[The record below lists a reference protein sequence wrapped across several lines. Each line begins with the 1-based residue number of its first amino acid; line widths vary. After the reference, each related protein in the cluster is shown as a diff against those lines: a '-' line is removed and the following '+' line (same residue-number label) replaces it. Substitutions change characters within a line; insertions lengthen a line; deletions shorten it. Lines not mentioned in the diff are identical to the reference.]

1 MSGIPASFP
10 DVLLTAVPG
19 DLDGAQEAV
28 IAAPELTQFW
38 QSVGAHVLTM
48 GAKGWKPM
56 DAACVLVG
64 AVLTPLAVGYDAHGT
79 LARRVRE
86 RVDMP
91 RRAKAAALAR
101 ELADMLDAVRGEA
114 LPPDAVI
121 SVAALLHRRLIA
133 RDAPSYLMAE
143 PTSALLRRLAD
154 ALTVP
159 PDFGAV
165 PGLASQKP
173 SWRGF
178 IREVKSNFDEYGFAL
193 READAVRLVQAVC
206 REAGMASP
214 PGRDAV
220 RDALRAVK
228 AEGEDSAVK
237 TALKKPAPR
246 RRRM

>member
-1 MSGIPASFP
+1 MASIPVSFP

-28 IAAPELTQFW
+28 IAAPELAPFW
-38 QSVGAHVLTM
+38 QSLASHVVPM
-48 GAKGWKPM
+48 GEKGWKPM
-56 DAACVLVG
+56 DAAAALVG
-64 AVLTPLAVGYDAHGT
+64 AVLTPLAMGYDARAT
-79 LARRVRE
+79 LPRRVRE

-101 ELADMLDAVRGEA
+101 ELADMLDAVKGEA
-114 LPPDAVI
+114 LPPDAAL
-121 SVAALLHRRLIA
+121 SVVSLLHQRLIA

-143 PTSALLRRLAD
+143 PPSALLRRLAD

-159 PDFGAV
+159 PDFGAA

-178 IREVKSNFDEYGFAL
+178 IREARSNLTECGFAL
-193 READAVRLVQAVC
+193 RESDAVLLAQAVC
-206 REAGMASP
+206 RTAGMASP

-220 RDALRAVK
+220 RDALRMVK

-237 TALKKPAPR
+237 TALKKPGAR